1 MSVNREK
8 EEKIYTVEFLQN
20 VYLYNEYYLAIQK
33 NELLI

>member
-8 EEKIYTVEFLQN
+8 EEKIYTVEFLQT